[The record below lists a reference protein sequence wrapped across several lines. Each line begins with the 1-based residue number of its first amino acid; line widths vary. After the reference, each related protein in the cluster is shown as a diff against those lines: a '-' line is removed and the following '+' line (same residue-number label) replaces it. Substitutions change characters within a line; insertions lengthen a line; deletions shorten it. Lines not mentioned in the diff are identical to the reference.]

1 MIGRK
6 NINIYKILSN
16 LQIKSIIFQKK
27 FKINR
32 IKKLRFKFYKGS
44 NWFSLRHEAVEYILD
59 NKKFIKKHFKYS
71 FCADEIF
78 LQTLLYNSTLRN
90 KIINDD
96 LRYIDWNRGH
106 PYVFNECDFLE
117 LINSKNLFVRKVT
130 EKNKLSN
137 LLVNYLLNNDDK
149 EHEIISEV

>member
-1 MIGRK
+1 M
-6 NINIYKILSN
+6 
-16 LQIKSIIFQKK
+16 
-27 FKINR
+27 
-32 IKKLRFKFYKGS
+32 
-44 NWFSLRHEAVEYILD
+44 D

-96 LRYIDWNRGH
+96 LRHIDWNRGH

-149 EHEIISEV
+149 